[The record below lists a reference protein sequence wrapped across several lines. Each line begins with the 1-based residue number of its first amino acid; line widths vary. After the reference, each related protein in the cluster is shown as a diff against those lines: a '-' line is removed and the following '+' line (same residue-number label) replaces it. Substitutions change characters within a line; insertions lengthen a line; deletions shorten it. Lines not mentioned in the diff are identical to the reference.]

1 MSGRRLTF
9 SSRRGSALVTVLIIV
24 MLLGF
29 TVVGV
34 VGVGARDQDLTVR
47 RLDTARAFYAAEA
60 GMNMAIRELML
71 DIDEDGD
78 GGVGTISDDDDPA
91 TDPSFGSASV
101 SVSLVVTAGRSTL
114 VSKGVSGQSR
124 RHIEA
129 SPGSP

>member
-1 MSGRRLTF
+1 MSSRGPTLP
-9 SSRRGSALVTVLIIV
+9 SRRGSALVTVLIIV

-29 TVVGV
+29 TVAGV

-71 DIDEDGD
+71 DTDEDGD
-78 GGVGTISDDDDPA
+78 GGVGTVSDDDDPD

-101 SVSLVVTAGRSTL
+101 NVSLVVTAGQSML
-114 VSKGVSGQSR
+114 VSNGASGQSR
-124 RHIEA
+124 RRVEA

>member
-1 MSGRRLTF
+1 MSGRRPTF
-9 SSRRGSALVTVLIIV
+9 HSCRGSALVTVLIIV

-71 DIDEDGD
+71 DSDEDGD
-78 GGVGTISDDDDPA
+78 GGIGTVSDDNDPA

-101 SVSLVVTAGRSTL
+101 SVSLVVTAGQSML
-114 VSKGVSGQSR
+114 VSNGVSGQSR
-124 RHIEA
+124 RQIETI
-129 SPGSP
+129 PGSL